1 MPFPVVLVGRLL
13 ASAAHREPD
22 DEDGERKRHAGFDKK
37 PHHCLF
43 FRRAVVALS
52 AVVGV
57 ACTPLPPSSPREPAR
72 ATFEPVAF
80 TAIPGWSDDTLAE
93 AWPSFL
99 SGCRALLVQPASAA
113 LWREPC
119 VAASAAS
126 PHDATNVRAFFE
138 RHFNAYRVLAPD
150 GSDTGLAT
158 GYYEPVLD
166 GSRVRSERYRY
177 PLFAPPDDL
186 LTVDLGEV
194 YPQLEGARVRGR
206 LDGRRVL
213 PYWSRADIEH
223 GKARLS
229 GKELVFVDDPLEAF
243 FLEIQG
249 SGRIRLAE
257 GGVMRLG
264 YADQN
269 GRPYRS
275 IGRVLVERGALR
287 QEDATM
293 QGIQAWAR
301 AHPDELAALLDENPS
316 YVFFREVAPDP
327 DATIDGPIGTLGV
340 PLAAGRSI
348 AVDARSI
355 PLGAPLF
362 LATRWPDSERPIERL
377 VLAQDTGGAIR
388 GPLRVDLFW
397 GSGEEAATP
406 AGRMREP
413 AKLWLLWP
421 KAAAPPH

>member
-1 MPFPVVLVGRLL
+1 VLFPVVLVGRPL

-22 DEDGERKRHAGFDKK
+22 DEDGERERHAGFDQK
-37 PHHCLF
+37 PRHRLLF
-43 FRRAVVALS
+43 RHAVLALS
-52 AVVGV
+52 AAIGV
-57 ACTPLPPSSPREPAR
+57 ACTPLPPGPAGLPR

-80 TAIPGWSDDTLAE
+80 TALPGWADDAVVQAWTAFLA
-93 AWPSFL
+93 
-99 SGCRALLVQPASAA
+99 GCSALVARPATSA

-119 VAASAAS
+119 AAARVAAPRDSAS
-126 PHDATNVRAFFE
+126 VRAFFE
-138 RHFNAYRVLAPD
+138 LHFNAYRALAPD

-158 GYYEPVLD
+158 GYYEPLLD
-166 GSRVRSERYRY
+166 GSRLRSERYRY
-177 PLFAPPDDL
+177 PLYAPPDDL
-186 LTVDLGEV
+186 LTVDLSEV

-206 LDGRRVL
+206 LDGRRVV
-213 PYWSRADIEH
+213 PYWSRADIES
-223 GKARLS
+223 GKARLA
-229 GKELVFVDDPLEAF
+229 GNELVFVDDPLQAF
-243 FLEIQG
+243 FLEVQG

-287 QEDATM
+287 DEDATM

-301 AHPDELAALLDENPS
+301 AHPDELPALLDENPS
-316 YVFFREVAPDP
+316 YVFFREVPPDP
-327 DATIDGPIGTLGV
+327 NARVDGPIGTLGV
-340 PLAAGRSI
+340 PLAAGRAI

-355 PLGAPLF
+355 PLGAPVF
-362 LATRWPDSERPIERL
+362 LATTRPGSDRPLRL
-377 VLAQDTGGAIR
+377 LTLAQDTGGAIR

-397 GSGEEAATP
+397 GSGEEAALQ

-413 AKLWLLWP
+413 ASLWLFWP
-421 KAAAPPH
+421 KGAPRP

>member
-1 MPFPVVLVGRLL
+1 MSFPVVLVGRLL

-22 DEDGERKRHAGFDKK
+22 DEDGERERHAGLDKK
-37 PHHCLF
+37 PHHRLLF
-43 FRRAVVALS
+43 RCTVLALS
-52 AVVGV
+52 AALGV
-57 ACTPLPPSSPREPAR
+57 ACTPLPPGPPAPPR
-72 ATFEPVAF
+72 ATFQPVAF
-80 TAIPGWSDDTLAE
+80 RAVPGWADDAVDE
-93 AWPSFL
+93 AWPAFL
-99 SGCRALLVQPASAA
+99 AGCGALVAHPATAA

-119 VAASAAS
+119 DAARTAVSRDSASA
-126 PHDATNVRAFFE
+126 RAFFE
-138 RHFNAYRVLAPD
+138 RHFSAYRALAPD
-150 GSDTGLAT
+150 GSETGLAT

-166 GSRVRSERYRY
+166 GSRVRSPRYRY
-177 PLFAPPDDL
+177 PLYAPPEDL
-186 LTVDLGEV
+186 LTVDLSEV

-206 LDGRRVL
+206 LDGRRVV
-213 PYWSRADIEH
+213 PYWSRADIES
-223 GKARLS
+223 GKARLA
-229 GKELVFVDDPLEAF
+229 GRELVFVADPLAAF
-243 FLEIQG
+243 FLEVQG

-257 GGVMRLG
+257 GGVVRLG

-287 QEDATM
+287 DEDATM

-301 AHPDELAALLDENPS
+301 AHPDEVAALLDENPS

-327 DATIDGPIGTLGV
+327 GATIDGPVGTLGV
-340 PLAAGRSI
+340 PLLAGRAI

-355 PLGAPLF
+355 PLGAPVF
-362 LATRWPDSERPIERL
+362 LATNWPGSERPLQRL
-377 VLAQDTGGAIR
+377 TVAEDTGGAIR

-397 GSGEEAATP
+397 GSGEEAAAQ

-421 KAAAPPH
+421 KGATLPN